1 MQNSPVLLLGII
13 DLLMIDVYDLF
24 QRMTLK
30 IRPGKSLSM
39 GSSKQNKKDE
49 SSRNKDAR
57 SIDNLFFHYIFEELY
72 ITVHHPCRSRKPVI

>member
-49 SSRNKDAR
+49 SSRN
-57 SIDNLFFHYIFEELY
+57 
-72 ITVHHPCRSRKPVI
+72 